1 MIKNESIFQ
10 AGFSR
15 VNITPPL
22 GVSLGGHPH
31 ADTRTATEVLDDLEI
46 NTLAVSAGGKIAVLF
61 SADLLYIRKT
71 DSEQIRRLVAEENN
85 IPYES
90 IFIACTH
97 THTGPL
103 ISVDH
108 IPGFVLNEKNLIYKS
123 FLPTR
128 FSDAPKAAIADL
140 KPAKMGWAV
149 SEVKGVSFIRR
160 YRMKDGTVRTNPGQR
175 NPDIVEPIG
184 QPDYRVNVLRILREG
199 GKEIAIANFGVH
211 PDTLGGFRKVSA
223 DYPRAVREAVEGAMP
238 EVHCIFFNG
247 CQGDL
252 NHFNVN
258 AEAKVLDDFMACNDI
273 VDKNY
278 NITQWLNTKHIGR
291 AIAGALLQ
299 VYGDVKWVDVDKV
312 DFGNMDC
319 VVPTNMPTAEEL
331 VWAQGIHEKYIAGES
346 LAEYPPHTVTKAER
360 MIRVSLGP
368 ETDALPVSAIR
379 IGPAVFVGIPGEPF
393 NGIGLGLKENSPFAV
408 TLPCCLVN
416 GGQGYYPM
424 WECYE
429 EGGYEAGSSNFA
441 PGVAEKLIQTG
452 TELMKTL
459 YQ

>member
-1 MIKNESIFQ
+1 MIEKDNIFY

-61 SADLLYIRKT
+61 SADLLYIRKV
-71 DSEQIRRLVAEENN
+71 DSEKIRRQVAEENN
-85 IPYES
+85 IPYEA

-103 ISVDH
+103 VSADH
-108 IPGFVLNEKNLIYKS
+108 IPGFVLNEKNLLYKA
-123 FLPTR
+123 FLPSR
-128 FSDAPKAAIADL
+128 FSDAAKAAIADM
-140 KPAKMGWAV
+140 KPARMGYAV
-149 SEVKGVSFIRR
+149 GKAPGISFIRR

-175 NPDIVEPIG
+175 NPDIVAPIG
-184 QPDYRVNVLRILREG
+184 EVDERVNVLRIVREG

-223 DYPRAVREAVEGAMP
+223 DYPRAVRETVEGAMP

-258 AEAKVLDDFMACNDI
+258 AEAKVLDDFMAHNDA

-278 NITQWLNTKHIGR
+278 NFTKWLNTKHIGR

-299 VYGDVKWVDVDKV
+299 VYGDVKWVDIDTVS
-312 DFGNMDC
+312 FGNMDC

-331 VWAQGIHEKYIAGES
+331 EWAKGIHDEYEAGVS
-346 LAEYPPHTVTKAER
+346 MAKYPPHTATKAER
-360 MIRVSLGP
+360 MIRCSMGP
-368 ETDALPVSAIR
+368 ETDSLPVSAIR
-379 IGPAVFVGIPGEPF
+379 IGPAVFVGLPGEPF

-416 GGQGYYPM
+416 GGQGYFPM
-424 WECYE
+424 YDCYA
-429 EGGYEAGSSNFA
+429 EGGYEAGSSNFKA
-441 PGVAEKLIQTG
+441 GVAERLIETG
-452 TELMKTL
+452 TELMHTL
-459 YQ
+459 K

>member
-1 MIKNESIFQ
+1 MQTNEKTFQ

-22 GVSLGGHPH
+22 GVSLGGHPN
-31 ADTRTATEVLDDLEI
+31 ADKRTATEILDDLEI
-46 NTLAVSAGGKIAVLF
+46 NAVAVSAGGKLAVLF
-61 SADLLYIRKT
+61 SADLLYIRKV
-71 DSEQIRRLVAEENN
+71 DSEKIRRLVAEENN

-108 IPGFVLNEKNLIYKS
+108 IPGFVLNEKNLLYKA

-128 FSDAPKAAIADL
+128 FSDAAKAAIADL
-140 KPAKMGWAV
+140 KPARMGWAV
-149 SEVKGVSFIRR
+149 GEVKGVSFVRR
-160 YRMKDGTVRTNPGQR
+160 YRMKDGTVRTNPGQG
-175 NPDIVEPIG
+175 NPDIVAPNGENDP
-184 QPDYRVNVLRILREG
+184 RVNVLRILREG

-247 CQGDL
+247 AQGDL

-258 AEAKVLDDFMACNDI
+258 AEAKVLDDFMARNDI

-278 NITQWLNTKHIGR
+278 NITRWLNTRHIGR
-291 AIAGALLQ
+291 AIAGAVLQ
-299 VYGDVKWVDVDKV
+299 VYGDVKWVDVDTV
-312 DFGNMDC
+312 GFGNMDC

-331 VWAQGIHEKYIAGES
+331 EWAKVISKEYRAGES
-346 LAEYPPHTVTKAER
+346 MAKYPPHTATKAER

-368 ETDALPVSAIR
+368 DTDALPVSAIR
-379 IGPAVFVGIPGEPF
+379 IGPAVFVGLPGEPF
-393 NGIGLGLKENSPFAV
+393 NGIGMALKENSPFDV

-416 GGQGYYPM
+416 GGQGYFPM
-424 WECYE
+424 YDCYA
-429 EGGYEAGSSNFA
+429 EGGYEAGSSNFKA
-441 PGVAEKLIQTG
+441 GVAERLIETG
-452 TELMKTL
+452 TELINSLK
-459 YQ
+459 

>member
-1 MIKNESIFQ
+1 MQTNEKTFQ

-22 GVSLGGHPH
+22 GVSLGGHPN
-31 ADTRTATEVLDDLEI
+31 ADKRTATEILDDLEI
-46 NTLAVSAGGKIAVLF
+46 NAVAVSAGGKLAVLF
-61 SADLLYIRKT
+61 SADLLYIRKV
-71 DSEQIRRLVAEENN
+71 DSEKIRRLVAEENN

-108 IPGFVLNEKNLIYKS
+108 IPGFVLNEKNLLYKA

-128 FSDAPKAAIADL
+128 FSDAAKAAIADL
-140 KPAKMGWAV
+140 KPARMGWAV
-149 SEVKGVSFIRR
+149 GEVKGVSFVRR
-160 YRMKDGTVRTNPGQR
+160 YRMKDGSVRTNPGQG
-175 NPDIVEPIG
+175 NPDIVAPIG
-184 QPDYRVNVLRILREG
+184 ENDPRVNVLRILREG

-247 CQGDL
+247 AQGDL

-258 AEAKVLDDFMACNDI
+258 AEAKVLDDFMARNDI

-278 NITQWLNTKHIGR
+278 NITRWLNTRHIGR
-291 AIAGALLQ
+291 AIAGAVLQ
-299 VYGDVKWVDVDKV
+299 VYGDVKWVDVDTV
-312 DFGNMDC
+312 GFGNMDC

-331 VWAQGIHEKYIAGES
+331 EWAKVISKEYRAGES
-346 LAEYPPHTVTKAER
+346 MAKYPPHTATKAER
-360 MIRVSLGP
+360 MIRCSMGP
-368 ETDALPVSAIR
+368 ETDSLPVSAIR
-379 IGPAVFVGIPGEPF
+379 IGPAVFVGLPGEPF
-393 NGIGLGLKENSPFAV
+393 NGIGLGLKENSPFEV

-416 GGQGYYPM
+416 GGQGYFPM
-424 WECYE
+424 YDCYA
-429 EGGYEAGSSNFA
+429 EGGYEAGSSNFKA
-441 PGVAEKLIQTG
+441 GVAERLIETG
-452 TELMKTL
+452 TELINSLK
-459 YQ
+459 

>member
-1 MIKNESIFQ
+1 MQTNEKTFQ

-22 GVSLGGHPH
+22 GVSLGGHPN
-31 ADTRTATEVLDDLEI
+31 ADKRTATEILDDLEI
-46 NTLAVSAGGKIAVLF
+46 NAVAVSAGGKLAVLF
-61 SADLLYIRKT
+61 SADLLYIRKV
-71 DSEQIRRLVAEENN
+71 DSEKIRRLVAEENN

-108 IPGFVLNEKNLIYKS
+108 IPGFVLNEKNLLYKA

-128 FSDAPKAAIADL
+128 FSDAAKAAIADL
-140 KPAKMGWAV
+140 KPARMGWAV
-149 SEVKGVSFIRR
+149 GEVKRVSFVRR
-160 YRMKDGTVRTNPGQR
+160 YRMKDGTVRTNPGQG
-175 NPDIVEPIG
+175 NPDIVAPIG
-184 QPDYRVNVLRILREG
+184 ENDPRVNVLRILREG

-247 CQGDL
+247 AQGDL

-258 AEAKVLDDFMACNDI
+258 AEAKVLDDFMARNDI

-278 NITQWLNTKHIGR
+278 NITRWLNTRHIGR
-291 AIAGALLQ
+291 AIAGAVLQ
-299 VYGDVKWVDVDKV
+299 VYGDVKWVDVDTV
-312 DFGNMDC
+312 GFGNMDC

-331 VWAQGIHEKYIAGES
+331 EWAKVISKEYRAGES
-346 LAEYPPHTVTKAER
+346 MAKYPPHTATKAER
-360 MIRVSLGP
+360 MIRCSMGP
-368 ETDALPVSAIR
+368 ETDSLPVSAIR
-379 IGPAVFVGIPGEPF
+379 IGPAVFVGLPGEPF
-393 NGIGLGLKENSPFAV
+393 NGIGLGLKENSPFEV

-416 GGQGYYPM
+416 GGQGYFPM
-424 WECYE
+424 YDCYA
-429 EGGYEAGSSNFA
+429 EGGYEAGSSNFKA
-441 PGVAEKLIQTG
+441 GVAERLIEAG
-452 TELMKTL
+452 TELINSLK
-459 YQ
+459 

>member
-1 MIKNESIFQ
+1 MIEKDKIFY

-31 ADTRTATEVLDDLEI
+31 ADTRTATEILDDLEI

-61 SADLLYIRKT
+61 SADLLYIRKV
-71 DSEQIRRLVAEENN
+71 DSEKIRRQVAEENN
-85 IPYES
+85 IPYEA

-103 ISVDH
+103 VSVDH
-108 IPGFVLNEKNLIYKS
+108 IPGFVLNEKNLLYKA
-123 FLPTR
+123 FLPSR
-128 FSDAPKAAIADL
+128 FSDAAKAAIADL
-140 KPAKMGWAV
+140 KPARMGYAV
-149 SEVKGVSFIRR
+149 GKAPGISFIRR

-175 NPDIVEPIG
+175 NPDIVAPIG
-184 QPDYRVNVLRILREG
+184 ENDPRVNVLRILREG

-247 CQGDL
+247 AQGDL

-258 AEAKVLDDFMACNDI
+258 AEAKVLDDFMARNDI

-278 NITQWLNTKHIGR
+278 NITRWLNTRHIGR
-291 AIAGALLQ
+291 AIAGAVLQ
-299 VYGDVKWVDVDKV
+299 VYGDVKWVDVDTV
-312 DFGNMDC
+312 GFGNMDC

-331 VWAQGIHEKYIAGES
+331 EWAKVISKEYRAGES
-346 LAEYPPHTVTKAER
+346 MAKYPPHTATKAER
-360 MIRVSLGP
+360 MIRCSMGP
-368 ETDALPVSAIR
+368 ETDSLPVSAIR
-379 IGPAVFVGIPGEPF
+379 IGPAVFVGLPGEPF
-393 NGIGLGLKENSPFAV
+393 NGIGLGLKENSPFEV

-416 GGQGYYPM
+416 GGQGYFPM
-424 WECYE
+424 YDCYA
-429 EGGYEAGSSNFA
+429 EGGYEAGSSNFKA
-441 PGVAEKLIQTG
+441 GVAERLIETG
-452 TELMKTL
+452 TELINSLK
-459 YQ
+459 

>member
-1 MIKNESIFQ
+1 MLENVFR

-31 ADTRTATEVLDDLEI
+31 PDKRLATEVLDDLEI
-46 NTLAVSAGGKIAVLF
+46 NTLAVSAGGKTAVLF
-61 SADLLYIRKT
+61 SADLLYIRKV
-71 DSEQIRRLVAEENN
+71 DSEKIRRLVAEENN

-103 ISVDH
+103 ISIDH
-108 IPGFVLNEKNLIYKS
+108 LPGFALNEKSLIYKE

-128 FSDAPKAAIADL
+128 FSDAAKAALADM
-140 KPAKMGWAV
+140 KPAKMGCAV
-149 SEVKGVSFIRR
+149 GNVPNVSFVRR
-160 YRMKDGTVRTNPGQR
+160 YRMKDGTVRTNPGQG

-184 QPDYRVNVLRILREG
+184 KADPRINVLRIVREG
-199 GKEIAIANFGVH
+199 GKEIAVANFGVH
-211 PDTLGGFRKVSA
+211 PDTLGGKVTKISA
-223 DYPRAVREAVEGAMP
+223 DYPRTVREAVEGVMP
-238 EVHCIFFNG
+238 VHCIFFNG
-247 CQGDL
+247 AQGDI

-258 AEAKVLDDFMACNDI
+258 AKPKVLDEFLEKNEQI
-273 VDKNY
+273 DKDYIFSHWINSR
-278 NITQWLNTKHIGR
+278 HIGR
-291 AIAGALLQ
+291 AIAGSLLQ
-299 VYGDVKWVDVDKV
+299 VYGDVEWVDVDKV

-319 VVPTNMPTAEEL
+319 VVPTNMPTQEEL
-331 VWAQGIHEKYIAGES
+331 EWAKVVLAKYEAGDP
-346 LAEYPPHTVTKAER
+346 LTDYPPHSHTKAAR
-360 MIRVSLGP
+360 MHRVSLGP
-368 ETDALPVSAIR
+368 ATDALPVSAVR

-393 NGIGLGLKENSPFAV
+393 NGIGLGLKENSPFAF

-424 WECYE
+424 QECYD

-441 PGVAEKLIQTG
+441 PGVAERLIETG
-452 TELMKTL
+452 TQLMKHL
-459 YQ
+459 YE